1 MAKKLDPKV
10 VEAVMLKAGLKP
22 LEPYKDSKTSW
33 KCKCLKCGNTIN
45 PTYSNVRNGVR
56 CAYCA
61 KSRIHPKDAVALMI
75 SAGLEPLEPYTNST
89 TKWKSK
95 CLICEKISS
104 PTYGN
109 VYMGVRC
116 IHCSI
121 ISQHEKQKNDNDFV
135 VSEMLM
141 AFLKPLEPYKS
152 ALSKWKCECLKCGK
166 IVHPKYNS
174 IQQGKGGCEWCGGS
188 RIEPED
194 AVKIMLKAKLQ
205 PLEPYKGS
213 HSKWKCKC
221 LKCKRIVNPSY
232 NNVNAGSKGCVYCY
246 PASFNLLKPA
256 FIYLITNSNLNS
268 HKIGIGNN
276 KEKNRIQSFLKKEWV
291 LFRMWQFEEG
301 IAAKKTES
309 EVFEI
314 IRKDLKLPIYLT
326 KEQMP
331 VTRGETETVDADS
344 ISLLQLEK
352 IINKV
357 IKGL

>member
-1 MAKKLDPKV
+1 ML
-10 VEAVMLKAGLKP
+10 EAQLQP
-22 LEPYKDSKTSW
+22 LEPYSGSAIPW
-33 KCKCLKCGNTIN
+33 KCKCLKCGNTIS
-45 PTYSNVRNGVR
+45 PTYSNVRKGGR

-61 KSRIHPKDAVALMI
+61 KSRIHAEDAVALMR
-75 SAGLEPLEPYTNST
+75 SAGFEPLEPYNNSSS
-89 TKWKSK
+89 KWKCQ

-152 ALSKWKCECLKCGK
+152 ARSKWKCECLKCGK

-194 AVKIMLKAKLQ
+194 AVKRMLESGLK
-205 PLEPYKGS
+205 PLENYPGS
-213 HSKWKCKC
+213 HEVWKCQC

-232 NNVNAGSKGCVYCY
+232 HNVNAGSKGCVYCY
-246 PASFNLLKPA
+246 PASFDLLKPA

-276 KEKNRIQSFLKKEWV
+276 KEKDRIQSFLKKEWV
-291 LFRMWQFEEG
+291 LFRMWQFDEG

-309 EVFEI
+309 EVFRI
-314 IRKDLKLPIYLT
+314 VRKELKLPIYLA
-326 KEQMP
+326 KEDMP
-331 VTRGETETVDADS
+331 ITGGHTETVDADL
-344 ISLLQLEK
+344 ISLIELEK
-352 IINKV
+352 IVGEV
-357 IKGL
+357 IKGLKK